1 MKILHILK
9 NPPDETIER
18 LIDAMNDENDETAVE
33 PLFKADI
40 NWERLVDD
48 IFAHD
53 KVICW
58 W

>member
-1 MKILHILK
+1 MKILHILR

-18 LIDAMNDENDETAVE
+18 LIDAMTGENDESTVE
-33 PLFKADI
+33 PIFKPDV
-40 NWERLVDD
+40 NWDRLVDD
-48 IFAHD
+48 IFAND